1 MNLNKK
7 LIFVF
12 IFLMS
17 FGLLGQAYA
26 GDNDNPTSGGG
37 DKGLDDATANLTQ
50 VLCNVINVIQGTT
63 GKTIC
68 IIVIITL
75 SIGLFLGKVTWGVAI
90 AVAVGMGVLFGAGQ
104 LVGYLAHNQTD
115 TSTANPCEAYKS

>member
-7 LIFVF
+7 LIFIL

-17 FGLLGQAYA
+17 FGMFSQAFA
-26 GDNDNPTSGGG
+26 SNNDAS
-37 DKGLDDATANLTQ
+37 DASAHLTQ
-50 VLCNVINVIQGTT
+50 VLCNVIDVIQGPT

-90 AVAVGMGVLFGAGQ
+90 AIAVGMGILFGAGQ
-104 LVGYLAHNQTD
+104 LVGFLSKTGSDGSTD
-115 TSTANPCEAYKS
+115 NPCDTIPNSPHSGD